1 MLNEKGHSINFVLY
15 TNTYTCPHSKEFSG
29 MTRALSI
36 VLATLGALAV
46 AGGKDNGESCSR
58 HDPLLGVTRLGA
70 VTPTILAQRTLG
82 YEPLSLCVQQPVS
95 LLHLRGG
102 HGSNSKTEKAELQRR
117 DDERERAVT
126 TGILKHLKQKAG
138 SDADPSMSARVSV
151 RKGSSTAT
159 KDTKN
164 GLEVPRKKKGK
175 SSRMHGDDEV
185 FERDGLEF
193 QRTNDDAKYLLQQM
207 REGTLGDDPLEHAR
221 TFMDS
226 EEVDDWDA
234 LYDDKDSDAAKD
246 DGPTEYV
253 LKNSG
258 VLAPVIPRSSGIKP
272 PSSKSKKL
280 GMSKEE
286 KGEKKAEIS
295 HKRLDENADQDAPEE
310 ALQQEQR
317 RAQKTSKAHAGAKQS
332 TKPTSGTPTRD
343 ANANANAL
351 HDLDLH
357 TPPSKSVLLKHTFPL
372 STPVTPISAAR
383 KVSFSRSPVSAVH
396 EYPKGQQRWC
406 TAEEVESGS
415 PRLCY
420 ACWY

>member
-1 MLNEKGHSINFVLY
+1 
-15 TNTYTCPHSKEFSG
+15 
-29 MTRALSI
+29 MTHALSI

-58 HDPLLGVTRLGA
+58 HDPLLSVTRWGA
-70 VTPTILAQRTLG
+70 VTPTILAERTLG
-82 YEPLSLCVQQPVS
+82 HQPLSLCSQPPCS
-95 LLHLRGG
+95 LHGLRLRGG
-102 HGSNSKTEKAELQRR
+102 LGSHSKTEKAELQRR

-138 SDADPSMSARVSV
+138 GDADSSMSARVSV

-164 GLEVPRKKKGK
+164 GLAVPRKKEGK

-207 REGTLGDDPLEHAR
+207 REGNLGDDPLEHAR

-226 EEVDDWDA
+226 DEVDDWDA

-253 LKNSG
+253 LQNSG
-258 VLAPVIPRSSGIKP
+258 VLAPAIPRSSGIKP

-280 GMSKEE
+280 GMSQEE
-286 KGEKKAEIS
+286 KGEKEAEVS
-295 HKRLDENADQDAPEE
+295 NKRLDEDADQDAPEE

-317 RAQKTSKAHAGAKQS
+317 WAQKTSKAHARAKQS
-332 TKPTSGTPTRD
+332 TKPTSGTPTRVAR

-396 EYPKGQQRWC
+396 EYPKGKQRWC
-406 TAEEVESGS
+406 TAEEVESG
-415 PRLCY
+415 
-420 ACWY
+420 

>member
-1 MLNEKGHSINFVLY
+1 
-15 TNTYTCPHSKEFSG
+15 
-29 MTRALSI
+29 
-36 VLATLGALAV
+36 
-46 AGGKDNGESCSR
+46 
-58 HDPLLGVTRLGA
+58 
-70 VTPTILAQRTLG
+70 
-82 YEPLSLCVQQPVS
+82 
-95 LLHLRGG
+95 
-102 HGSNSKTEKAELQRR
+102 
-117 DDERERAVT
+117 
-126 TGILKHLKQKAG
+126 
-138 SDADPSMSARVSV
+138 
-151 RKGSSTAT
+151 
-159 KDTKN
+159 
-164 GLEVPRKKKGK
+164 
-175 SSRMHGDDEV
+175 MHGDDEV

-221 TFMDS
+221 KYMDS
-226 EEVDDWDA
+226 DEVDDWDA
-234 LYDDKDSDAAKD
+234 LYDDTALDAAND
-246 DGPTEYV
+246 AGSTECV
-253 LKNSG
+253 LQHSG

-317 RAQKTSKAHAGAKQS
+317 RAQKTSKAHARAKQS
-332 TKPTSGTPTRD
+332 TKPTSGTPTRVAL